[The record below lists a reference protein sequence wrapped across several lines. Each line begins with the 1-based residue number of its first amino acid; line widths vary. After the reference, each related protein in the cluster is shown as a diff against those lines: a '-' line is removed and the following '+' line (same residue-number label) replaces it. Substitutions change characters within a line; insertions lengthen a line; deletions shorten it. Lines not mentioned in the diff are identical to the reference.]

1 MQRVLV
7 TGAKGFIGRYAARE
21 YAKTC
26 YVIGIGHGHWDK
38 NEYQNWG
45 LFEWHEADVTME
57 SLQDYAQQI
66 DTIIHCAGSG
76 SVGFSIENPMI
87 DFERTVW
94 TTHYILEYIRL
105 YSPKTKLIYLSS
117 AAVYG
122 NAQNMPI
129 DENTPLE
136 PISPYGVHKKI
147 VEELCRM
154 YNRTYGVKIL
164 IARLFSVY
172 GDGLCKQLLWDA
184 CSKLSQGQ
192 NLFWGTGKESRDFVH
207 VTDVAK
213 ALVMM
218 NSKVKNDLQ
227 IVNVASGKAVPIIEL
242 LSELFNAYGAIDKP
256 CFGGQINEGNPMHY
270 WADIKRLKTWGWYPE
285 KNLSDGIAE
294 YVRWF
299 KQNA

>member
-1 MQRVLV
+1 MQRILV
-7 TGAKGFIGRYAARE
+7 TGARGFIGRYVARE
-21 YAKTC
+21 YTKTC
-26 YVIGIGHGHWDK
+26 YVIGIGHGHWEK
-38 NEYQNWG
+38 NEYQSWG
-45 LFEWHEADVTME
+45 LSEWHEADVTME

-76 SVGFSIENPMI
+76 SVGFSIENPMV

-129 DENTPLE
+129 GENTPLK

-154 YNRTYGVKIL
+154 YNRTYGIKIL

-184 CSKLSQGQ
+184 CNKLSQGQ

-227 IVNVASGKAVPIIEL
+227 IVNVASGKAVPIFEL
-242 LSELFNAYGAIDKP
+242 LSELFNAYGVIDKP
-256 CFGGQINEGNPMHY
+256 CFGGQINQGNPMHY
-270 WADIKRLKTWGWYPE
+270 WADVKKINSWDWYPE